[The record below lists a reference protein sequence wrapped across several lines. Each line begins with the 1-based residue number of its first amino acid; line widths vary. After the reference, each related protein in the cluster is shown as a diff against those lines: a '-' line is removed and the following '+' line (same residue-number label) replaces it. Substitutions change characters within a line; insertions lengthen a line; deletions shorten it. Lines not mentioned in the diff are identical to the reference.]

1 MLSSVVSAKVPAPSL
16 IETARVA
23 SDLLPSPIN
32 PSWIIEGNPQAK
44 ARQLCQSVDRLVWTV
59 VWECSEGRFDWY
71 YSYDET
77 VFILEGSIV
86 VEGDGLPQT
95 RYGVGDV
102 ILFRKGAHARWH
114 VEGHVKKLAVCHRVL
129 PSSLSFFVRL
139 LGLLKRGLTGRNSI
153 ALLRQ
158 ESEQALL

>member
-1 MLSSVVSAKVPAPSL
+1 MLSSVVSSKVPAPSL
-16 IETARVA
+16 IETARVT

-44 ARQLCQSVDRLVWTV
+44 ARQLCQSLDRLVWTV

-86 VEGDGLPQT
+86 VEGDGLPPT

-114 VEGHVKKLAVCHRVL
+114 VEEHVKKLAVCHRVL
-129 PSSLSFFVRL
+129 PSSFSFLVRL
-139 LGLLKRGLTGRNSI
+139 FGVLKRSLAGGNSSES
-153 ALLRQ
+153 LR
-158 ESEQALL
+158 EQLQ